1 MRILKMSIIFL
12 IVSMLSGC
20 SVSKGNADELNNSS
34 EKTNGVSYEEEERK
48 QEERSKQTLWTVL
61 DADGN
66 DKEMLSENNS
76 EDVKKVMKLINEHCV
91 LVDNRDFKKLKVED
105 EYNLYNDT
113 FIKAL
118 NKGDYKKS
126 VQAMYES
133 NKLALKHEN
142 LIWYRNYFNEDITTC
157 KVTVE
162 SEFTIKEANNEY
174 LNKNK
179 MSLEDVYQEKRIYY
193 LEKNNNEWKIINIEK
208 GALTKRN

>member
-193 LEKNNNEWKIINIEK
+193 LEKNDNEWKIINIEK

>member
-142 LIWYRNYFNEDITTC
+142 LIWYRNYFNENITTC

>member
-1 MRILKMSIIFL
+1 MRILKVSIIFL

-20 SVSKGNADELNNSS
+20 SVSKGNADELNNSA

-179 MSLEDVYQEKRIYY
+179 MSLEEVYQEKRIYY